1 MIKICVML
9 AMASVP
15 SLADVQI
22 TTSYNADGQAAE
34 TTIWSNGNRMRYDY
48 GSGVVMLRYCDQAK
62 IVQID
67 EKAKTYLLLPAE
79 EPANPAAAP
88 KGDVTDTGESKELFG
103 HQARHLKIKDSAEGK
118 DGKKETTET
127 DGWYMDLTGIGACF
141 ARTPGMKDRGY
152 PASYTITTYGENGK
166 PISTVSM
173 SIKNMAEAPLASSM
187 FEVPAGYKDST
198 PREVPKNGLP
208 KTPGV
213 IRVGAVLIHD
223 KSNSGLPNQAYY
235 DRLASQL
242 MDAKLELI
250 QLADGPQTAIDLKAQ
265 ETGCDYVL
273 YTELASV
280 GKPVTGKVTGLLH
293 KAPGIGHVT
302 GGDGMEAHVD
312 YRLVPGAGGAPLLA
326 SSAIGRAGTQ
336 INYKAAA
343 LLASNFI
350 PMAMAAR
357 MFGGALNPSM
367 MNALMSGHGYGAAMA
382 NADPMM
388 GGITTVLRLVTQPA
402 AGSGSA
408 AQNPMTAEAISAA
421 IDLEGKAV
429 IAQLKPPAQ

>member
-1 MIKICVML
+1 MFKGWVIL
-9 AMASVP
+9 AMASMP
-15 SLADVQI
+15 CLADVQI
-22 TTSYNADGQAAE
+22 TTSYNADGQVAE

-48 GSGVVMLRYCDQAK
+48 GSGVVILRNCDQPK
-62 IVQID
+62 VVQID
-67 EKAKTYLLLPAE
+67 EKAKAYLQLPAE

-88 KGDVTDTGESKELFG
+88 KGEVTDTGESKELFG
-103 HQARHLKIKDSAEGK
+103 HQARHLKIKESTEGK

-127 DGWYMDLTGIGACF
+127 DGWYMDLTGIGSCF
-141 ARTPGMKDRGY
+141 SRNAGMRDRGY

-166 PISTVSM
+166 PVSTVSM
-173 SIKNMAEAPLASSM
+173 SIKSMADAPLASTM

-213 IRVGAVLIHD
+213 TRVGAVLIHD
-223 KSNSGLPNQAYY
+223 KSNSGVPNHSYY
-235 DRLASQL
+235 DRLAAQL

-250 QLADGPQTAIDLKAQ
+250 QLEDGPQIDLKAQ
-265 ETGCDYVL
+265 ETGCDFVL
-273 YTELASV
+273 YTELASI

-302 GGDGMEAHVD
+302 GGDGMEAHID
-312 YRLVPGAGGAPLLA
+312 YRLLPVSGGQPVLA

-336 INYKAAA
+336 INFKAAA

-388 GGITTVLRLVTQPA
+388 GGITTVLRLVTQPSA
-402 AGSGSA
+402 APGSA